1 MKAKR
6 ISRIIASLAAAV
18 TIITTGSV
26 STAKANPP
34 AEIPDTILPEYTTA
48 GRIIKAEKGVTTT
61 GEKLMR
67 SMVLDNNVYLSIHSY
82 KDNTALGEYEEGD
95 YIRLKYTYYT
105 PKGYVYEVKSHEKL
119 DPEKDTY
126 TATVT
131 LVDEK
136 GEAAD
141 FSGKLSGC
149 VNHSGADQ
157 PISEIKPPVH
167 LDDLIIYQ
175 FSDAGTGPI
184 QIKGL
189 LKGETYTLSLM
200 PESKGQENIAE
211 RIELKEG
218 EDGSCN
224 ITGKVHLVPY
234 YRTGDINNDGSAT
247 IADLIIMNNYLLN
260 AEGEYTM
267 NRFWDVTEDN
277 VINAYDLCALRELLT
292 QAPAE

>member
-6 ISRIIASLAAAV
+6 ITSIIASLAAAC
-18 TIITTGSV
+18 TLITAGAI
-26 STAKANPP
+26 STAKAVPP
-34 AEIPDTILPEYTTA
+34 AEVPDTQLPEYTIA
-48 GRIIKAEKGVTTT
+48 GRIIKAETGVTTT

-82 KDNTALGEYEEGD
+82 KDNTALAEYEEGD
-95 YIRLKYTYYT
+95 YIRLKYTYA
-105 PKGYVYEVKSHEKL
+105 PLGYVNEVLSHEKL

-141 FSGKLSGC
+141 FTGKLSGV

-157 PISEIKPPVH
+157 PASAIKPPVH

-175 FSDAGTGPI
+175 FNDAGAEPI

-200 PESKGQENIAE
+200 PDSKGQENIAGN
-211 RIELKEG
+211 IELKES
-218 EDGSCN
+218 EDGSCS

-234 YRTGDINNDGSAT
+234 YRSGDINYDGSAT

-260 AEGEYTM
+260 ADGEYTM
-267 NRFWDVTEDN
+267 NRFWDVTEDG
-277 VINAYDLCALRELLT
+277 VINAYDLCALRALLT
-292 QAPAE
+292 QKKPE